1 MRDRSGY
8 WCNAVLILFAILGY
22 SCKKDVS
29 TEVASPVPHAIK
41 LLVPANFPMADE
53 HPDNPLTLEGI
64 ELGRELFYD
73 VRLSGSNRISCASC
87 HRQNLA
93 FTDGVALSNT
103 GVSGKQLHR
112 HAPALFNLAWSKSG
126 LFWDG
131 GAKNLESQAFGPLTS
146 VDEMHQDLQE
156 LEKELKQVPAYL
168 KQFKLAFN
176 QEISSANV
184 VKALA
189 QFQRTLISGESKYDH
204 YKRGENS
211 VSLTTMELEGL
222 KLVENKCNGCHSGEL
237 FTDDLFHNNGL
248 DHSFSDEH
256 EGIFQGRFRVSFN
269 PQDMGRF
276 KTPSLRNV
284 MLTGPYMH
292 DGRFDSIDQV
302 LDHYQTG
309 IEYSPTTDLLLHQN
323 QGQPGIPLSGKER
336 VAIKAF
342 LTTLT
347 DYKLLINKKI
357 GNPNE

>member
-22 SCKKDVS
+22 SCKKGVS

-73 VRLSGSNRISCASC
+73 VRLSGNNRISCASC
-87 HRQNLA
+87 HRQDLA

-131 GAKNLESQAFGPLTS
+131 GAKNLESQAFGPLTAA
-146 VDEMHQDLQE
+146 DEMHQNLEE
-156 LEKELKQVPAYL
+156 LERELKQVPAYL

-204 YKRGENS
+204 HKRGENS
-211 VSLTTMELEGL
+211 MSLTAMELEGL
-222 KLVENKCNGCHSGEL
+222 KLVENKCKGCHSGEL

-248 DHSFSDEH
+248 DHSFSDEQ

-269 PQDMGRF
+269 PEDMGSF

-309 IEYSPTTDLLLHQN
+309 IKHSPTADLLLHQN
-323 QGQPGIPLSGKER
+323 QGQPGIPLSGQER